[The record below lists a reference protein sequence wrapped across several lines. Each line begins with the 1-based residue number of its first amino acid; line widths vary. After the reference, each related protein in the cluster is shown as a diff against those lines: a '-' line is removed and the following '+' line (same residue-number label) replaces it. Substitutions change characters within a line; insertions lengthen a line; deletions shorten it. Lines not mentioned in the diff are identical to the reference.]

1 MDLKQ
6 DKLYM
11 YNVTLLCVPVT
22 LLQLKCNN
30 VFCVTSSCKSL
41 PTIGKY
47 WLLHQNFLWQIL
59 WLW

>member
-47 WLLHQNFLWQIL
+47 
-59 WLW
+59 